1 MTSPLKE
8 KLKKDL
14 ISLGNDVSNLW
25 MHHDLFW
32 RMTEITNQNEQVMKV
47 GGDYLAWLKN
57 AYVEAGSVA
66 FRRQIDRDKRSV
78 SMVNFLLEVQKN
90 HASFTREDFQ
100 RTKNFSPGSHFHKA
114 ERWDEFGA
122 TFDQTFGNGGHLD
135 PAIVQADIDLLEIE
149 GGAIKEQV
157 NKEIAHKDRG
167 GMKGDKA
174 TGEILEK
181 CITNLDNIASKYSLL
196 LYGESFQSLRLQYKF
211 DVEEVFTFAWK
222 PRDGA

>member
-1 MTSPLKE
+1 MTTPLKE

-14 ISLGNDVSNLW
+14 ISLSNDVSTLW

-32 RMTEITNQNEQVMKV
+32 RMTEITNKNERVMKV

-57 AYVEAGSVA
+57 AYIEAGSVA

-90 HASFTREDFQ
+90 CASFTREDFQ
-100 RTKNFSPGSHFHKA
+100 KTKNFSPDSHFHNAQK
-114 ERWDEFGA
+114 WGEFGT

-135 PAIVQADIDLLEIE
+135 PAIVQADIDLLETE
-149 GGAIKEQV
+149 GAAIKEQV
-157 NKEIAHKDRG
+157 NKEIAYKDKG
-167 GMKGDKA
+167 GMKGDKP
-174 TGEILEK
+174 TGEVLEK
-181 CITNLDNIASKYSLL
+181 CIGNLDAIASKYSLL
-196 LYGESFQSLRLQYKF
+196 LYGEPFKSLRLQYLF

-222 PRDGA
+222 DA